1 MERRL
6 AAIVAAD
13 VVGYSRLIEQDEEST
28 LAALRERRRHI
39 LNPLVAQHH
48 GRIVK
53 VMGDGALIEFASAV
67 NAVACAVELQKQM
80 AAANIGV
87 ADDRHIVLRVGVNL
101 GDVVVEGGDLYGD
114 GVVVASR
121 LEALAGPGD
130 VWIAANVRDQI
141 DKKLAV
147 NLQDLGPREL
157 KNMAQPVHV
166 YRIDIGAPSAKIK
179 SGAGVLSKPSIAVLP
194 FVNMSG
200 DQEQQYFSDGITEDI
215 ITELS
220 RFRSFLVISR
230 PSSFTYQGRAV
241 SVQAVGQELGVRYV
255 VEGSVRKV
263 GSRVRVT
270 VQLIDAESG
279 NHLWAERYDR
289 DFADIF
295 SVQDEVT
302 QNIVASLAGRV
313 DEAGGERALRNSA
326 HNLSQYDLLLQG
338 KYFLNRGSK
347 DDIRRARELFQKVL
361 ERDASNSPAY
371 VGLAWT
377 YLRESGSDW
386 AGASASRAF
395 DHARMAVDLDDHN
408 SQAHLILAWAYLR
421 TRSNF
426 DLAGSQVDKAITLNP
441 NDCDNYCF
449 KSWLL
454 TVSGDPDGGI
464 VCANEALRRN
474 PLVTDDC
481 LYTIGVADYLAGRHE
496 KALSVFGKM
505 SPSRHP
511 DVCACMAACY
521 AQLGRDEDARIQA
534 EEFLRR
540 ARSEFPEYPA
550 RDVESWR
557 AYWARNMPF
566 KDAAQFDSFLANLCK
581 AGFPD

>member
-179 SGAGVLSKPSIAVLP
+179 SGAGVPSKPSIAVLP

-289 DFADIF
+289 DVADIF

-302 QNIVASLAGRV
+302 QNIVASLAGRL
-313 DEAGGERALRNSA
+313 DEAGGERALRDSA

-338 KYFLNRGSK
+338 KYFLNRGAK
-347 DDIRRARELFQKVL
+347 DDIRRARELFQRVL
-361 ERDASNSPAY
+361 ELDASNAPAY

-377 YLRESGSDW
+377 DLKELRSDLS
-386 AGASASRAF
+386 GASASRAF

-408 SQAHLILAWAYLR
+408 SQAHLILAWAYFHAQ
-421 TRSNF
+421 SNF
-426 DLAGSQVDKAITLNP
+426 DLAASQVDKAITLNP
-441 NDCDNYCF
+441 NDCENYCF

-454 TVSGDPDGGI
+454 TVSGDPNGGI

-474 PLVTDDC
+474 PLVADDC
-481 LYTIGVADYLAGRHE
+481 LHTIGVADYLAGRYE
-496 KALSVFGKM
+496 QALFVFGKM
-505 SPSRHP
+505 SLFPTPR
-511 DVCACMAACY
+511 
-521 AQLGRDEDARIQA
+521 R
-534 EEFLRR
+534 LRLHGGLLR
-540 ARSEFPEYPA
+540 PTGPR
-550 RDVESWR
+550 
-557 AYWARNMPF
+557 
-566 KDAAQFDSFLANLCK
+566 
-581 AGFPD
+581 